1 VLHLPITQLVSLD
14 VYRDGGSLSAAFKTD
29 EPQRTY
35 SLFFPVD
42 LGAVAEVRDPKSN
55 DRAFK
60 PPVIEIDIMTYYKNP
75 ATRVSSPIHRKETKP
90 STWEEARTYLQHFS
104 RFLPGVPSDD
114 LWVYDKMVIAAN
126 NEGIVADCQHR
137 VERE

>member
-35 SLFFPVD
+35 TLFFPVD
-42 LGAVAEVRDPKSN
+42 LGAGTEVRDPASN

-75 ATRVSSPIHRKETKP
+75 TTRVSSPIHRQEKKP
-90 STWEEARTYLQHFS
+90 LTWEEARTYLQHIS
-104 RFLPGVPSDD
+104 RFLPGVQSDD
-114 LWVYDKMVIAAN
+114 LWVYDKMVVAAN
-126 NEGIVADCQHR
+126 NEGVVADYQQR
-137 VERE
+137 ADRG